1 MGIKITGIDTPFG
14 GVSWEFT
21 ETDKSGIQELFFFL
35 EAKRLLV
42 NPIEMEIKSWCEQS
56 AIEIKNK
63 LTQLLSQYSFNAET
77 IETMRH
83 MVNACNTFLD
93 DLNKVSEQ
101 GIIYKNSNGDW
112 ANANFSIAM
121 KKFRNIFREKISWL
135 SDKYQIEFVKEIPKE
150 Y

>member
-21 ETDKSGIQELFFFL
+21 ETAKSGIQELFFFL
-35 EAKRLLV
+35 ESKRVLV

-56 AIEIKNK
+56 AIEIKKK
-63 LTQLLSQYSFNAET
+63 LTELLSQYSFNAET
-77 IETMRH
+77 IEAIRH

-135 SDKYQIEFVKEIPKE
+135 SDKYQIEFVKEIPEE